1 MCNHPD
7 YNNHDNN
14 HYYSNLNNF
23 IYEALTKD
31 SDQRSVKQANKQT
44 KIKNYCK
51 LKWNETPP
59 PLNYKNPK

>member
-14 HYYSNLNNF
+14 HYYSNLNYF

-31 SDQRSVKQANKQT
+31 SDQRSVKQANKRT

-51 LKWNETPP
+51 LK
-59 PLNYKNPK
+59 